1 MFLQEN
7 QAKLFKGVVQF
18 QPGLLQKGQGTGL
31 GLYSTHLSLST
42 HELVPLRIFE

>member
-1 MFLQEN
+1 MVLQEN

-31 GLYSTHLSLST
+31 GLYSTHLSAHALFLPQIV
-42 HELVPLRIFE
+42 E

>member
-1 MFLQEN
+1 MVLQEN

-31 GLYSTHLSLST
+31 GLYSK
-42 HELVPLRIFE
+42 LRTLQRMSCVFCSYLE